1 MPRLKIG
8 SGGIYRRGRTW
19 WLTYTDA
26 DGRPIRESAKTRDEK
41 EARRLLREKV
51 GQREAG
57 TLVVRASHVIVDE
70 LLDAAIADY
79 EVRGRRTTSD
89 ARKRRAH
96 LLEFFKG
103 RRVQQVRDSEVVE
116 YVRRRK
122 AAGAENGTV
131 NRELALLRKALR
143 MGVKARRVVLIPNV
157 TMLAEAAPR
166 RAFFT
171 AVEFARLLPCLAVE
185 LKPAC
190 TFAYMV
196 GWRREEIL
204 ALEWDHVDLEA
215 REITLPAAL
224 SKNAEGR
231 TIRLADDL
239 RELIERQ
246 AAERPAS
253 CRFVFHRNGRRIRD
267 FRESWLNALV
277 AAQLEGK
284 LFHDFR
290 RTAVRNMVRSGI
302 PERVAM
308 QISGHKTRDVF
319 QRYNITSG
327 DDLDAAAVR
336 ISSSYRAGALTV
348 SLTPK
353 AKVPEKS

>member
-41 EARRLLREKV
+41 EARRQLREKV

-57 TLVVRASHVIVDE
+57 TLVVRASHVTIDD

-79 EVRGRRTTSD
+79 EVQARRTTSD
-89 ARKRRAH
+89 ARKRREH
-96 LLEFFKG
+96 LLGFLGG
-103 RRVQQVRDSEVVE
+103 RRVQLVRDDEVVE
-116 YVRRRK
+116 YVRRRQ
-122 AAGAENGTV
+122 AAGAENGTI

-143 MGVKARRVVLIPNV
+143 MGVKARRVVAVPNV
-157 TMLAEAAPR
+157 ELLKEAPPR
-166 RAFFT
+166 RVFFT
-171 AVEFARLLPCLAVE
+171 AVEFSRLLPCLADE
-185 LKPAC
+185 LRPAC
-190 TFAYMV
+190 TFAYMC

-204 ALEWDHVDLEA
+204 SLEWKHIDLDA
-215 REITLPAAL
+215 REITLPAEL

-231 TIRLADDL
+231 VIRLADDL
-239 RELIERQ
+239 LELIQRQ
-246 AAERPAS
+246 ASERPEG

-267 FRESWLNALV
+267 FRESWLNALK
-277 AAQLEGK
+277 AAGLEGK
-284 LFHDFR
+284 VFHDFR

-319 QRYNITSG
+319 ARYNITSG
-327 DDLDAAAVR
+327 DDLDLAAVR
-336 ISSSYRAGALTV
+336 ISSSFRAGALTV

-353 AKVPEKS
+353 ATVPEKS